1 MNRRGAYLLLIFG
14 ALCFSFNGIVSK
26 WLMEAGLT
34 PWRLTQ
40 VRSTGGFIAMLIW
53 LLARGRLSELRTN
66 VSELKMLIPFG
77 VFGIASVQS
86 FYFLAILKLHV
97 SIALII
103 EFTAPFWIA
112 FYLRFVRKEKVS
124 NTVWIGLA
132 FGFSG
137 LILVAQVWQGLTLNG
152 IGVIAAFVD
161 AFSLAAYFLLAR
173 TIGHKRSGDT
183 LTTWGF
189 AVTTLLYLIIQPIW
203 NFPWHIFTQNITLN
217 GQFSGHQL
225 PGWLLILWVCIMG
238 TLVPY
243 LSVIIGIKRLSAT
256 TASVIGMF
264 EPILAGVFGWIL
276 LHEKFTTIQ
285 LIGAVIVLVG
295 IYIANERIPDG
306 GANG

>member
-1 MNRRGAYLLLIFG
+1 
-14 ALCFSFNGIVSK
+14 
-26 WLMEAGLT
+26 
-34 PWRLTQ
+34 
-40 VRSTGGFIAMLIW
+40 MLFW
-53 LLARGRLSELRTN
+53 LLARGRFAELKTN
-66 VSELKMLIPFG
+66 TREIKMLIPFG
-77 VFGIASVQS
+77 LFGIATVQT
-86 FYFLAILKLHV
+86 FYFLAISKLHV

-112 FYLRFVRKEKVS
+112 FYLRFIRKEKVS
-124 NTVWIGLA
+124 NTVWVGLA
-132 FGFSG
+132 FGFIG
-137 LILVAQVWQGLTLNG
+137 LILVAQVWQGLTLNSV
-152 IGVIAAFVD
+152 GVLAAFVD

-173 TIGHKRSGDT
+173 TIGHQRSGDT

-217 GQFSGHQL
+217 GQFSGHHL

-264 EPILAGVFGWIL
+264 EPIFAGIFGWVL
-276 LHEKFTTIQ
+276 LRETFTTIQ
-285 LIGAVIVLVG
+285 LIGAAIVLSG
-295 IYIANERIPDG
+295 IYIANERIPEGDN
-306 GANG
+306 NG